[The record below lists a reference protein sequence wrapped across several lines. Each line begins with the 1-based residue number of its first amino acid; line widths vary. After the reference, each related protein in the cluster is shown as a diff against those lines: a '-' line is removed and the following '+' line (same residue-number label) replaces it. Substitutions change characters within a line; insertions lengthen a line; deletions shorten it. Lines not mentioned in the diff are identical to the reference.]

1 MLWWLSKQISKLF
14 FQMSTQVY
22 SPPGQAEGRRTAFL
36 EWKTIDLNSIKNPLH
51 VRVILNVIK
60 VFLLVKI
67 VNILEIL
74 IINQ

>member
-1 MLWWLSKQISKLF
+1 
-14 FQMSTQVY
+14 MSAQVY

-36 EWKTIDLNSIKNPLH
+36 EWKTIDLNSMNNLLH

-60 VFLLVKI
+60 VCIILFLLVKI
-67 VNILEIL
+67 VNILEIS